1 MGRGTPKGWR
11 GRGAAHRPETMVPTR
26 ETVERARE
34 FRRRLTPP
42 EARLWFAIKNGKL
55 DGLKFR
61 RQHPVEP
68 YFLDFY
74 CAEARLAVEV
84 DGQGHDHPEQIEKD
98 ARRTAFLAEHRI
110 EVIRIVAEEV
120 RVNLDGVL
128 EAILEAARMR
138 TG

>member
-1 MGRGTPKGWR
+1 MGRGTTKWWR
-11 GRGAAHRPETMVPTR
+11 GLAPTR

-55 DGLKFR
+55 DELKFR

-74 CAEARLAVEV
+74 CA
-84 DGQGHDHPEQIEKD
+84 
-98 ARRTAFLAEHRI
+98 
-110 EVIRIVAEEV
+110 
-120 RVNLDGVL
+120 
-128 EAILEAARMR
+128 
-138 TG
+138 

>member
-1 MGRGTPKGWR
+1 MS
-11 GRGAAHRPETMVPTR
+11 TR

-55 DGLKFR
+55 EALKFR

-68 YFLDFY
+68 YILDFY
-74 CAEARLAVEV
+74 CAEARLVVEV
-84 DGQGHDHPEQIEKD
+84 DGRGHDHPEQIEKD
-98 ARRTAFLAEHRI
+98 LRRTRFLADKGI
-110 EVIRIVAEEV
+110 DVIRFVAEDV

-128 EAILEAARMR
+128 EAILGAARGR
-138 TG
+138 IG

>member
-1 MGRGTPKGWR
+1 M
-11 GRGAAHRPETMVPTR
+11 
-26 ETVERARE
+26 
-34 FRRRLTPP
+34 
-42 EARLWFAIKNGKL
+42 
-55 DGLKFR
+55 
-61 RQHPVEP
+61 EP